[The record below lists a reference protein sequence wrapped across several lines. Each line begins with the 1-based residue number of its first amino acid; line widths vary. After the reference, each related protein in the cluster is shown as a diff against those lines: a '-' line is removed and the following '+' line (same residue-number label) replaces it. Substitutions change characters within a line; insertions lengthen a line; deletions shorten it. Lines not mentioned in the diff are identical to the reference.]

1 MSASQP
7 EISIVD
13 SPARVVGE
21 LLAEQARA
29 GGSIVLT
36 GGSAVGEAYEHAAA
50 LQPDWSKVSL
60 WWGDERCV
68 PPDDQRSNYRLA
80 KETLLDRLAEQPA
93 EEHRIRGELQPADAA
108 GELDRALAGVTLD
121 FLLLG
126 IGPDGHCASLF
137 PSSPQ
142 LRVEDARATSGA
154 AGLEPFVDRV
164 TMTMPTLRSAR
175 RIVFIASGESKADA
189 VARAFG
195 GEISEDVPSSLV
207 RLAPVTVEVIVDRA
221 AAAKLP

>member
-1 MSASQP
+1 
-7 EISIVD
+7 
-13 SPARVVGE
+13 
-21 LLAEQARA
+21 
-29 GGSIVLT
+29 
-36 GGSAVGEAYEHAAA
+36 
-50 LQPDWSKVSL
+50 
-60 WWGDERCV
+60 
-68 PPDDQRSNYRLA
+68 
-80 KETLLDRLAEQPA
+80 
-93 EEHRIRGELQPADAA
+93 
-108 GELDRALAGVTLD
+108 VTLD

-137 PSSPQ
+137 PNSPQ

-175 RIVFIASGESKADA
+175 RIVFIASGEKKADA

-221 AAAKLP
+221 AAANLP